1 MAKDPQ
7 NIDNYH
13 RLSELYIQIED
24 YDKVMSVL
32 DSLLAI
38 KPDDV
43 QALVGMG
50 TMWFY
55 EKDFRKSLSYYNK
68 ALVVNPKNYLIYYNM
83 GNVFAEWKNFP
94 KALFYYNR
102 AIDLNSTNPEIYNA
116 IALLYQDN
124 EDYIESKGYKLEVK
138 VYQDY
143 VTPNKALN
151 DGGID
156 ANYFQHIPYLEEEIA
171 KKGYDLSVAAK
182 IHNEPLNLYGKEA
195 KTEWNNTKVYIIND
209 ASNVERAYKLL
220 VAEGLLTSY
229 SVENFNAQRPVYES
243 AIGVTIECIDAG
255 LLHQKVSEGGYAVI
269 PGNYALTAWGS
280 AKASSYKV
288 FGESTD
294 VAYPNIIAVR
304 TADLQSE
311 KIKVLIEALAQ
322 PEVKAYIENT
332 YGPTVN
338 YVFESLID

>member
-1 MAKDPQ
+1 MKKVFVSLVLLVLFVCLTGCQD
-7 NIDNYH
+7 
-13 RLSELYIQIED
+13 SETTI
-24 YDKVMSVL
+24 V
-32 DSLLAI
+32 
-38 KPDDV
+38 
-43 QALVGMG
+43 VGA
-50 TMWFY
+50 TP
-55 EKDFRKSLSYYNK
+55 S
-68 ALVVNPKNYLIYYNM
+68 PH
-83 GNVFAEWKNFP
+83 AE
-94 KALFYYNR
+94 
-102 AIDLNSTNPEIYNA
+102 ILNCDA
-116 IALLYQDN
+116 VK
-124 EDYIESKGYKLEVK
+124 DYIESKGYKLEVK